1 MSRNVRMIELA
12 TRTAHLSDHPRFRL
26 GAVIAKGSRVL
37 SLGTNKEKKSPRST
51 NPHTNQHG
59 WTIHAELAAILP
71 LSEDN
76 LYGSIIYIARIL
88 KSGQWGCS
96 RPCQDCMRIIQECK
110 IKKIVFIA
118 KNKQIE
124 EVKQ

>member
-1 MSRNVRMIELA
+1 MIELA
-12 TRTAHLSDHPRFRL
+12 IRTAHLSDHPRFRL

-76 LYGSIIYIARIL
+76 LRGSTIYIARIL
-88 KSGQWGCS
+88 KSGKRGCS
-96 RPCQDCMRIIQECK
+96 RPCINCMRLIHEAK
-110 IKKIVFIA
+110 ISKIVFINQA
-118 KNKQIE
+118 REIE
-124 EVKQ
+124 EIKC